1 MPGGR
6 GAEGRGMGSL
16 RADRSPLD
24 AARFATAKMATG
36 PFLPNQP
43 RNKASNNCQRTNPSR
58 SPRLG
63 GVGVPASFV
72 MATMAFC
79 DSPSIS

>member
-1 MPGGR
+1 
-6 GAEGRGMGSL
+6 MGSL
-16 RADRSPLD
+16 RANRSPLD

-36 PFLPNQP
+36 PVLPNQP
-43 RNKASNNCQRTNPSR
+43 RNIASDQFQRTNPNR

-63 GVGVPASFV
+63 GAGVPASFV
-72 MATMAFC
+72 MAMIAFC